1 LKIELKNQVLAVD
14 NMDNEKEF
22 IINDD
27 GEVVKNKNF
36 DPDASDEDDVDDDD
50 DNFLEIKPS

>member
-1 LKIELKNQVLAVD
+1 
-14 NMDNEKEF
+14 MDNEKEF